1 MVGLLKFKDHV
12 KHSININLGIYAGVL
27 HDSKD
32 QWIITIG
39 SKQLSLVREI
49 VSPHFESSMLYRIGV

>member
-1 MVGLLKFKDHV
+1 MLVVLLLKFKDHV
-12 KHSININLGIYAGVL
+12 KHSININLGIYAGIL

-39 SKQLSLVREI
+39 SKQLSLLREI
-49 VSPHFESSMLYRIGV
+49 VSPHF